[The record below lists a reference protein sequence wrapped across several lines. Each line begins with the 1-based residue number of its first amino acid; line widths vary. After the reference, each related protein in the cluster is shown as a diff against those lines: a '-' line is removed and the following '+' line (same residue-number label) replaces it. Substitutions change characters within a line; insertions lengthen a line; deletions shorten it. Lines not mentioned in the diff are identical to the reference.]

1 MGVKGLAASFLHP
14 MAEAG
19 STRVWASDQLLV
31 FISCDSDSYCGRVF
45 GEESEREGSKKAIH
59 MPEARV

>member
-1 MGVKGLAASFLHP
+1 

-31 FISCDSDSYCGRVF
+31 FISCDSDSYCGRFF
-45 GEESEREGSKKAIH
+45 GEESERERTKKATH